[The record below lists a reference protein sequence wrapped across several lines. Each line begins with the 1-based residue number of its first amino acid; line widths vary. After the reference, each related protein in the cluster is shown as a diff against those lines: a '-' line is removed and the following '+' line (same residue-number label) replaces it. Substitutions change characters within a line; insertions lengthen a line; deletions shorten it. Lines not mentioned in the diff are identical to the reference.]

1 MVRTGAVK
9 PLVASSPEGVSGVV
23 SRPDQA
29 NDGSPRPSRPGRR
42 SRAAART
49 RSAESTSRASARLAD
64 IHAAASAMTGGDA
77 IKPVV
82 LFDGSSNTQE
92 AY

>member
-1 MVRTGAVK
+1 MV
-9 PLVASSPEGVSGVV
+9 P
-23 SRPDQA
+23 RPGQA
-29 NDGSPRPSRPGRR
+29 NDGSPRPSRPGRP
-42 SRAAART
+42 SRAGAC
-49 RSAESTSRASARLAD
+49 LAD
-64 IHAAASAMTGGDA
+64 IDAAASAMTGGDA